1 MKAIELIEE
10 INTNGYAS
18 ENTCDTVKAG
28 DAEKELKKVGV
39 TMFATVETVR
49 RAIEWGADM
58 LIVHEPTYYD
68 HLDTYHPSEVVD
80 KKKSLIDGSGMVV
93 YRYHDHMHQ
102 RDKDEITEGELYYL
116 GLKGNF
122 EKTPYFASY
131 SLTLDTPLTA
141 TELAKMMEDKLNI
154 AHVRIAGERNKKST
168 RLALCFGT
176 PGGVFDL
183 LRDESIEIV
192 LTGEACEWMLAE
204 YARDAAALGINKTLI
219 VMGHIGSERDGM
231 RLLAEKLSARH
242 GDLEIKYF
250 ESGEVYSYTDTK

>member
-1 MKAIELIEE
+1 MKAKELIEE

-28 DAEKELKKVGV
+28 DPEKEIRKVGI
-39 TMFATVETVR
+39 TMFATVDTVR
-49 RAIEWGADM
+49 AAKEWGADM
-58 LIVHEPTYYD
+58 LIVHEPTYYE
-68 HLDTYHPSEVVD
+68 HMENYIPCEVVD
-80 KKKSLIDGSGMVV
+80 RKKALIEESGMVV
-93 YRYHDHMHQ
+93 YRYHDRMHN
-102 RDKDEITEGELYYL
+102 RDTDQITEGELHYL
-116 GLKGNF
+116 GLSGKF
-122 EKTPYFASY
+122 EKTQYFASY

-141 TELAKMMEDKLNI
+141 TELAEMMESKLNI
-154 AHVRIAGERNKKST
+154 AHVRIAGEKNKKST
-168 RLALCFGT
+168 RLALCLGT

-231 RLLAEKLSARH
+231 RLLAKRLGERH
-242 GDLEIKYF
+242 TDIEIKYF
-250 ESGEVYSYTDTK
+250 ECGEVYTYTDR